1 MRTEMKITKK
11 IGILL
16 MALFLSLMT
25 MEAFVRISSADELLK
40 LARQAGD
47 KRIFSIMAQNINNL
61 PPAL

>member
-1 MRTEMKITKK
+1 MKLTKK
-11 IGILL
+11 IGIFL

>member
-1 MRTEMKITKK
+1 MKITKK
-11 IGILL
+11 IGIFL

-25 MEAFVRISSADELLK
+25 LEAFVRITSADELLK

-47 KRIFSIMAQNINNL
+47 KRIFSVMAQNINNL

>member
-1 MRTEMKITKK
+1 MKITKK
-11 IGILL
+11 IGIFL

-25 MEAFVRISSADELLK
+25 MEAFVRISSADELMR

-47 KRIFSIMAQNINNL
+47 KRIFSVMAQNINNL

>member
-1 MRTEMKITKK
+1 MKITKK
-11 IGILL
+11 IGIFL

>member
-1 MRTEMKITKK
+1 MKIITK
-11 IGILL
+11 IGIFLV
-16 MALFLSLMT
+16 ALFLSLMT

-47 KRIFSIMAQNINNL
+47 KRIFSVMAQNINNL

>member
-1 MRTEMKITKK
+1 MKITTK
-11 IGILL
+11 IGIFLV
-16 MALFLSLMT
+16 ALFLSVMT
-25 MEAFVRISSADELLK
+25 MEAFVRISSADELLR

>member
-1 MRTEMKITKK
+1 MKIITK
-11 IGILL
+11 IGIFLV
-16 MALFLSLMT
+16 ALFLSLMT